1 MTETVDTPAP
11 ITGVAP
17 VQPDA
22 IENTPPVKRR
32 VVGSD
37 AEAALRER
45 HAAARGE
52 ELLYAFRGV
61 EYRLQTPMPAAF
73 MVHAG
78 QIQSQDGSEVDM
90 REFTAAIRSAFVGED
105 GDRFVAALLDTSVDV
120 PADAEFISEV
130 LGDIVQAV
138 TARPSTN

>member
-1 MTETVDTPAP
+1 MTDAPAP

-17 VQPDA
+17 ALP
-22 IENTPPVKRR
+22 EPNNTPAVPRR

-45 HAAARGE
+45 HAKARGE
-52 ELLYAFRGV
+52 ELFYSFRGDD
-61 EYRLQTPMPAAF
+61 YRLLTPMPAAF

-78 QIQSQDGSEVDM
+78 QIQSQNGEDVDM
-90 REFTAAIRSAFVGED
+90 REFVSAIRSAFVGED
-105 GDRFVAALLDTSVDV
+105 GPKFVAALLDTNVDI

-130 LGDIVQAV
+130 LSDIVAAV
-138 TARPSTN
+138 SNRPSTN